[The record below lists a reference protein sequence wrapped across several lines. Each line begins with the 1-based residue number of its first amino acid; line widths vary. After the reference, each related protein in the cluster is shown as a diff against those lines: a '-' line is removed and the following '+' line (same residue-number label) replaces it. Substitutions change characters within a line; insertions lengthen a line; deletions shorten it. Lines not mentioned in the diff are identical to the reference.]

1 MHNMTTGSPIKRILY
16 FSIPL
21 LIGNIFQLVY
31 NMVDTFIVGRTMGVE
46 ALAGIGASSSVMFLI
61 LGFAQGIT
69 AGLAIPLAQAFGAKD
84 YRRVKRSVCIS
95 WSIALAVSLI
105 LTGLSTYFLRDIL
118 VFMQTPSEI
127 IQYTYDYLIVIFSCC
142 VITML
147 YNLLSNMM
155 RALGDSRTPLY
166 FLICAALTNIVLDY
180 IFIVNFKIGVA
191 GAGVATVISQAVS
204 VVLCLIAI
212 YRKWPLLQLTFKAN
226 MLPKDEFL
234 YHARIAFPMAFQSS
248 IIAIGSIS
256 VTVALNNL
264 GPLAVASY
272 AAATKID
279 QVVILILMS
288 FGIAMATYV
297 GQNFGAKEYARIQQ
311 GVRQVTFLSVGIAII
326 SGCLLILFGSYLV
339 SFFADGPAGQDML
352 AYGQRFF
359 NFTGPAYWLL
369 ALLFIYRYTLQGL
382 GDSVIPTIAG
392 IMELIMRMSA
402 AMILSQTMG
411 FDGPAIASPL
421 AWFGAVV
428 PLAIAYHRRKHHLE
442 RLRPANQ

>member
-1 MHNMTTGSPIKRILY
+1 MHNMTTGSPLKRILY

-21 LIGNIFQLVY
+21 LIGNIFQLIY
-31 NMVDTFIVGRTMGVE
+31 NMVDTFIVGRTMGVD
-46 ALAGIGASSSVMFLI
+46 ALAGIGAAGSVMFLI

-84 YRRVKRSVCIS
+84 YRRVKRSVSIS
-95 WSIALAVSLI
+95 WAIALLVSI
-105 LTGLSTYFLRDIL
+105 MLTALSTYFLRDIL

-142 VITML
+142 TVTVL

-180 IFIVNFKIGVA
+180 VLIVNFNMGVA
-191 GAGVATVISQAVS
+191 GAGVATVISQGVS

-212 YRKWPLLQLTFKAN
+212 YRKWPLLQLTFKSN
-226 MLPKDEFL
+226 MFPKAEVL
-234 YHARIAFPMAFQSS
+234 YHTRIAFPMAFQSS

-264 GPLAVASY
+264 GSLAVASY

-297 GQNFGAKEYARIQQ
+297 GQNFGAKEYERIRQ
-311 GVRQVTFLSVGIAII
+311 GVRQVTFLSVGIAIV
-326 SGCLLILFGSYLV
+326 SGILLMLFGSYLV
-339 SFFADGPAGQDML
+339 SFFADGQAGQDML
-352 AYGQRFF
+352 VYGQRFF

-382 GDSVIPTIAG
+382 GDSVIPTLAG
-392 IMELIMRMSA
+392 IMELMMRMSA
-402 AMILSQTMG
+402 ALILSQTMG

-428 PLAIAYHRRKHHLE
+428 PLSIAYHRRKYHLDK
-442 RLRPANQ
+442 LRPAHS